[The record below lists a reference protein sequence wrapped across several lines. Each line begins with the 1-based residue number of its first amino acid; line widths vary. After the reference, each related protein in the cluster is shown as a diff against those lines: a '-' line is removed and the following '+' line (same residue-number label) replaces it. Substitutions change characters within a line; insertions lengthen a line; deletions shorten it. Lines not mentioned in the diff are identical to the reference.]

1 MEELHEGWNSA
12 FGPSPHFLSKTRHA
26 FCTTAAPRHVLP
38 PPLEVVPYKQRIADV
53 EKGANKPEALE
64 VGPKTKVTSSIR

>member
-1 MEELHEGWNSA
+1 MEELHAGWNSA

-26 FCTTAAPRHVLP
+26 FCTTAASRHVLP
-38 PPLEVVPYKQRIADV
+38 PPLEIVPYKQRIADV

-64 VGPKTKVTSSIR
+64 VGPKTKATSSIR